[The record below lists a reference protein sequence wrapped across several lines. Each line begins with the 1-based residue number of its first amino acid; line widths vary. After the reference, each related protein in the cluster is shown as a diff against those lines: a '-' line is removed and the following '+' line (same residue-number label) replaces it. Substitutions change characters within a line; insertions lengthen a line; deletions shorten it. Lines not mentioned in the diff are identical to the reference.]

1 MLSENKDM
9 LFLLQFVSANIIY
22 LLQSV
27 LILFGTKMKV
37 MGRAIVHMD
46 LDTFFVS
53 CERLTDSRLNGI
65 PLIIGGGE
73 RGVVASCS
81 YEARTFGVRSA
92 MPIKMALRLCPQ
104 AKVMKGDM
112 ELYSRLSHAVTEVIE
127 EKAPVVEKAS
137 IDEFYLD
144 ITGMDKFYGSYTWTN
159 ELAQSITKE
168 TGLPISFALSVN
180 KTVSKIATGEGKPKG
195 NLEIP
200 EDMVRPFLN
209 PLSIKKIPM
218 VGDVTFQLLSR
229 IGVRNIQTLSE
240 MPAEVLQQMIG
251 KNGIELWKKANGID
265 NNPVEPYTERK
276 SISTEHTFSQD
287 TIDLGELKNVLQ
299 GMVEKLAF
307 QLRSEEWLTSTVVVK
322 IRYANF
328 DTETKQCKVQ
338 YTSADHILIKN
349 VTELFNKLF
358 QRRMRLRLIGIRFSG
373 LVRGT
378 YQINM
383 FDDTE
388 EMLSLYQAMDRMK
401 TRYGFDAVM
410 RGGGAILKPNNKAEI
425 LKRKK

>member
-1 MLSENKDM
+1 MD
-9 LFLLQFVSANIIY
+9 
-22 LLQSV
+22 
-27 LILFGTKMKV
+27 
-37 MGRAIVHMD
+37 RAIVHMD

-53 CERLTDSRLNGI
+53 CERLTNSKLNGL
-65 PLIIGGGE
+65 PLIIGGGD

-112 ELYSRLSHAVTEVIE
+112 ELYSKLSHDVTQVIE
-127 EKAPVVEKAS
+127 DKAPIVEKAS

-144 ITGMDKFYGSYTWTN
+144 ITGMDKFYGCYQWTN

-180 KTVSKIATGEGKPKG
+180 KTVSKIGTGESKPVG
-195 NLEIP
+195 RLEIP
-200 EDMVRPFLN
+200 EIMVKPFLN
-209 PLSIKKIPM
+209 PLSIQKIPM
-218 VGDVTFQLLSR
+218 VGEVTFQLLSR
-229 IGVRNIQTLSE
+229 IGIRNIQTLSE
-240 MPAEVLQQMIG
+240 MPAEVLQRMIG
-251 KNGIELWKKANGID
+251 KNGLELWKKANGID

-276 SISTEHTFSQD
+276 SISTEHTFVQD
-287 TIDLGELKNVLQ
+287 TIDIHKLKSLLV

-307 QLRSEEWLTSTVVVK
+307 QLRSEEWLTSTVVIK

-328 DTETKQCKVQ
+328 DTETKQCKIA
-338 YTSADHILIKN
+338 YTSSDHALTKT
-349 VTELFNKLF
+349 VTDLFDKLY

-388 EMLSLYQAMDRMK
+388 EMLSLYQAMDKMK
-401 TRYGFDAVM
+401 KRYGFDAVA
-410 RGGGAILKPNNKAEI
+410 RCAGATLKTKNNNVS
-425 LKRKK
+425 

>member
-1 MLSENKDM
+1 
-9 LFLLQFVSANIIY
+9 LLQFVSANIIN

-27 LILFGTKMKV
+27 LILYGTKMKV

-112 ELYSRLSHAVTEVIE
+112 ELYSRLSHTVTEVIE
-127 EKAPVVEKAS
+127 EKAPVMEKAS

-159 ELAQSITKE
+159 ELAQTVTKE

-195 NLEIP
+195 NLEIS
-200 EDMVRPFLN
+200 EDMVKPFLN
-209 PLSIKKIPM
+209 PLSIRKIPM
-218 VGDVTFQLLSR
+218 VGDATFQLLSR
-229 IGVRNIQTLSE
+229 IGVRNIKTLSE

>member
-1 MLSENKDM
+1 M
-9 LFLLQFVSANIIY
+9 I
-22 LLQSV
+22 
-27 LILFGTKMKV
+27 

-53 CERLTDSRLNGI
+53 CERLGNSKLEGI
-65 PLIIGGGE
+65 PLIIGGGD

-112 ELYSRLSHAVTEVIE
+112 ELYSKLSHEVTEVIQVN
-127 EKAPVVEKAS
+127 APVVEKAS

-144 ITGMDKFYGSYTWTN
+144 ITGMDKFYGSYKWTD
-159 ELAQSITKE
+159 ELARSVIRE

-180 KTVSKIATGEGKPKG
+180 KTVSKIATGEGKPLG

-200 EDMVRPFLN
+200 ENRVKQFLN
-209 PLSIKKIPM
+209 PLSIQKIPM

-229 IGVRNIQTLSE
+229 IGIRNIQTLSE
-240 MPAEVLQQMIG
+240 MPAEVLQRMIG
-251 KNGIELWKKANGID
+251 KNGIDIWKKANGID

-276 SISTEHTFSQD
+276 SISTEHTFDQD
-287 TIDLGELKNVLQ
+287 TIDIQKLKSVLI

-307 QLRSEEWLTSTVVVK
+307 QLRSEEWLTSTVVIK

-328 DTETKQCKVQ
+328 DTETKQCKVA
-338 YTSADHILIKN
+338 YTSADHILTKN
-349 VTELFNKLF
+349 VTDLFDKLY

-383 FDDTE
+383 FEDTE

-401 TRYGFDAVM
+401 DRYGFDAVM
-410 RGGGAILKPNNKAEI
+410 RCAGATFKPNNKAEI
-425 LKRKK
+425 LKRKS

>member
-1 MLSENKDM
+1 M
-9 LFLLQFVSANIIY
+9 
-22 LLQSV
+22 
-27 LILFGTKMKV
+27 LILSGTKMMV

-53 CERLTDSRLNGI
+53 CERLTNSGLNGI
-65 PLIIGGGE
+65 PLIIGGGD

-112 ELYSRLSHAVTEVIE
+112 ELYSKLSHAVTEVIE
-127 EKAPVVEKAS
+127 EKAPVMEKAS

-144 ITGMDKFYGSYTWTN
+144 ITGMDKFYGSYNWTN
-159 ELAQSITKE
+159 ELAQSVTKE
-168 TGLPISFALSVN
+168 TGLPISFSLSIN

-200 EDMVRPFLN
+200 EHMVKSFLN

-218 VGDVTFQLLSR
+218 VGDATFQLLSR
-229 IGVRNIQTLSE
+229 IGVRNIKTLSE

-265 NNPVEPYTERK
+265 NAPVEPYTERK

-287 TIDLGELKNVLQ
+287 TIDIDKLKRVLQ

-307 QLRSEEWLTSTVVVK
+307 QLRSEGWLTSTVVIK

-328 DTETKQCKVQ
+328 DTETKQCRVQ

-349 VTELFNKLF
+349 VTELFNKLY

-383 FDDTE
+383 FEDTE
-388 EMLSLYQAMDRMK
+388 EMLSLYQAMDKMK

-410 RGGGAILKPNNKAEI
+410 RGGGATFKPNNKDEI

>member
-1 MLSENKDM
+1 
-9 LFLLQFVSANIIY
+9 
-22 LLQSV
+22 
-27 LILFGTKMKV
+27 

-53 CERLTDSRLNGI
+53 CERLGNSKLEGI
-65 PLIIGGGE
+65 PLIIGGGD

-104 AKVMKGDM
+104 AKIMKGDM
-112 ELYSRLSHAVTEVIE
+112 ELYSKLSHEVTEVIQVN
-127 EKAPVVEKAS
+127 APVVEKAS

-144 ITGMDKFYGSYTWTN
+144 ITGMDKFYGSYKWTD
-159 ELAQSITKE
+159 ELAQSVTRE

-180 KTVSKIATGEGKPKG
+180 KTVSKIGTGEAKQKG

-200 EDMVRPFLN
+200 ENQVRSFLN
-209 PLSIKKIPM
+209 PLSIQKIPM

-229 IGVRNIQTLSE
+229 IGIRTIQTLSE
-240 MPAEVLQQMIG
+240 MPAEVLQRMIG
-251 KNGIELWKKANGID
+251 KNGIEIWKKANGID

-276 SISTEHTFSQD
+276 SISTEHTFGQD
-287 TIDLGELKNVLQ
+287 TIDIQKLKSVLV

-307 QLRSEEWLTSTVVVK
+307 QLRSEEWLTSTVVIK

-328 DTETKQCKVQ
+328 DTETKQCKIA
-338 YTSADHILIKN
+338 YTSADHILTKN
-349 VTELFNKLF
+349 VTDLFDKLY

-383 FDDTE
+383 FEDTE

-401 TRYGFDAVM
+401 SRYGFDAVM
-410 RGGGAILKPNNKAEI
+410 RCAGATFKPNNKIEI
-425 LKRKK
+425 LKRKS